1 MIVGTY
7 AKATNL
13 VSNGDFSQGTNYWS
27 MNQSDGS
34 LAMMSS
40 DNHSLKVQIEKVNS
54 DDYWWSLTLKQDNI
68 ALSAN
73 KISVII

>member
-1 MIVGTY
+1 
-7 AKATNL
+7 
-13 VSNGDFSQGTNYWS
+13 

-73 KISVII
+73 KKYQLSLT